1 MATSLTGTFPERS
14 GSTSLFLF
22 SLASHLQPRAQLNHL
37 AYSIRAF
44 IRLEVHRLRRGISWY
59 EAKASIIREAIR
71 AYLAKPSFTLNPT
84 A

>member
-1 MATSLTGTFPERS
+1 VLGIERAQVR
-14 GSTSLFLF
+14 G
-22 SLASHLQPRAQLNHL
+22 ARAQLNHL

-71 AYLAKPSFTLNPT
+71 ANLAKPIFTLAPT